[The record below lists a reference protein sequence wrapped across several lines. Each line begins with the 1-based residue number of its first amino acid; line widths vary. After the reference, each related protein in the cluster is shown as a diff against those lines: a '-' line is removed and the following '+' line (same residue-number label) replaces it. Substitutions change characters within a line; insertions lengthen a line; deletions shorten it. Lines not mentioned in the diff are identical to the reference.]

1 MRKLMPL
8 LGGILLGL
16 GIGIVIFYGFLK
28 DDSVPKTSNLTQGS
42 APQPVPSLDAPAPD
56 FELSTL
62 SGESIQL
69 EDYRG
74 KVVLLNFWATWCA
87 PCRLEMPALQEH
99 FEEHDGKL
107 AVVAIN
113 NAENPEDVRNFVE
126 ELDLTFDV
134 LLDPEAE
141 VQRLYQVRGYPTSF
155 LVDADGVIRIQ
166 HIGLMTEGQ
175 LDSYLQELEL
185 P

>member
-1 MRKLMPL
+1 MRKLIPL

-16 GIGIVIFYGFLK
+16 GIGIVIFFGFLK
-28 DDSVPKTSNLTQGS
+28 EDTSPKMSDLAQGTE
-42 APQPVPSLDAPAPD
+42 PIPVPSLDAPAPG
-56 FELSTL
+56 FELASL

-74 KVVLLNFWATWCA
+74 KPVLLNFWATWCA
-87 PCRLEMPALQEH
+87 PCRLEMPAFQSR
-99 FEEHDGKL
+99 FEKHASEL
-107 AVVAIN
+107 AIVAVN
-113 NAENPEDVRNFVE
+113 NAESPAEVQAFVDE
-126 ELDLTFDV
+126 FSLTFDI

-141 VQRLYQVRGYPTSF
+141 VQRLYRVRGYPTS
-155 LVDADGVIRIQ
+155 LLIDAEGVIRVQ

-175 LDSYLQELEL
+175 LDGYLQEIGL